1 MDKMKIEY
9 VRPAELRP
17 YGNNPRKNDKAV
29 PRMVESIR
37 EFGFRIPVLA
47 LRDGTVLD
55 GHLRLKGALKMGLEE
70 VPVIWADGMTDAQ
83 VKQFRILV
91 NQSVSWADWD
101 EEKLMAELAALAEM
115 GADLSLTGFDSAEID
130 RLLAEAR
137 KVAGELE
144 ADPDDVPALSGDDAE
159 ALVRPGDVW
168 ELGEHRL
175 CCGDSTSTDD
185 MAALMADVS
194 ADLWLTDPPYNVAY
208 EGKTKDA
215 LTIENDAMDDGRF
228 REFLVSACVVANEVM
243 KPGAT
248 FYIWHADS
256 EGYNFRGACRDAGW
270 LVRQCLVWV
279 KQHFVMGRQDYQWKH
294 EPCLY
299 GWKGGASHTWHS
311 DRSQTTVLEFDR
323 PARNPDHPTMKP
335 VELFEYLIQNST
347 KHGDVVLDSFGG
359 SGTTVIACERTG
371 RRARVMELD
380 PRYAAV
386 IVRRWEQFTG
396 REAVLLTRLDE

>member
-208 EGKTKDA
+208 E
-215 LTIENDAMDDGRF
+215 
-228 REFLVSACVVANEVM
+228 
-243 KPGAT
+243 
-248 FYIWHADS
+248 
-256 EGYNFRGACRDAGW
+256 
-270 LVRQCLVWV
+270 
-279 KQHFVMGRQDYQWKH
+279 
-294 EPCLY
+294 
-299 GWKGGASHTWHS
+299 
-311 DRSQTTVLEFDR
+311 
-323 PARNPDHPTMKP
+323 
-335 VELFEYLIQNST
+335 
-347 KHGDVVLDSFGG
+347 
-359 SGTTVIACERTG
+359 
-371 RRARVMELD
+371 
-380 PRYAAV
+380 
-386 IVRRWEQFTG
+386 
-396 REAVLLTRLDE
+396 